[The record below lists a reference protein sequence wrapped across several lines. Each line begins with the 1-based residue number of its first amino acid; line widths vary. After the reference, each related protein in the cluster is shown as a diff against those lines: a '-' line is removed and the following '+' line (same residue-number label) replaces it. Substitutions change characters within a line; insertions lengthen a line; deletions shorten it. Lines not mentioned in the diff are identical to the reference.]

1 MLKCLEYDSFKKK
14 KKLQWRKASVVIH
27 RARLKGTGTPQDDQQ
42 SQLAWTLV
50 AGSLVFMWVP
60 QQLEQGLSLKLLPVC
75 EICSSTWAALSVL
88 SGKGC
93 A

>member
-1 MLKCLEYDSFKKK
+1 MDAETHSQIVDAARGLLLMEALEKG
-14 KKLQWRKASVVIH
+14 L
-27 RARLKGTGTPQDDQQ
+27 RALERMGTPQDDQQ

-50 AGSLVFMWVP
+50 AGSSVFMWVP

-75 EICSSTWAALSVL
+75 EICSSTWAALSDI